1 MNNKRQILI
10 DTALNLFYEKGIN
23 SIGIN
28 EILKV
33 SGIAKKT
40 LYHHFE
46 SKNAL
51 VLARLKQRN
60 NTFIEWLEHIL
71 GDPKT
76 DKEVVEKLFNGLT
89 NWFSNSETELGDFRG
104 CFFINTSAEF
114 RDPSSEISLYCQYH
128 KQQVRALIAKY
139 LSNPSDDYLDAICI
153 LKEGAI
159 TSAYVANDFS
169 AAKKCI
175 QILDKF

>member
-40 LYHHFE
+40 LYYHFE

-51 VLARLKQRN
+51 VLATLKQRN
-60 NTFIEWLEHIL
+60 NTFIKWLEHIL
-71 GDPKT
+71 GDPKI
-76 DKEVVEKLFNGLT
+76 DKEVVENY
-89 NWFSNSETELGDFRG
+89 SMD
-104 CFFINTSAEF
+104 
-114 RDPSSEISLYCQYH
+114 
-128 KQQVRALIAKY
+128 
-139 LSNPSDDYLDAICI
+139 
-153 LKEGAI
+153 
-159 TSAYVANDFS
+159 
-169 AAKKCI
+169 
-175 QILDKF
+175 